1 MTWSIDSPKIQIQHF
16 GIRDSAAGRSA
27 VLFFIVSLA
36 GQPEDALHPIR
47 ACSERGD
54 LMSDFELLYLLLQFA
69 LVVIGILSLYNK
81 K

>member
-1 MTWSIDSPKIQIQHF
+1 MICGQSKNTDTALRNPGFSRRKKCCFI
-16 GIRDSAAGRSA
+16 
-27 VLFFIVSLA
+27 FIVSLA